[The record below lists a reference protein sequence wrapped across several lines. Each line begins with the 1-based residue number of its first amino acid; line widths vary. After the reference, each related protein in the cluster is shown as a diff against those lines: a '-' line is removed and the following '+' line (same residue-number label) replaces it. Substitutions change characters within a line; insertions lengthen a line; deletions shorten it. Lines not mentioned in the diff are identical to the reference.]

1 MLEKIYGRVC
11 LSRVWLCIALLELNL
26 GYDGFSETSISISQ
40 SCICK
45 GSEKLELCVEIIQ

>member
-45 GSEKLELCVEIIQ
+45 GSEKLELYVEIIQ

>member
-1 MLEKIYGRVC
+1 MLEKAYGRVC

-26 GYDGFSETSISISQ
+26 GYNVVSEKPISMSP

-45 GSEKLELCVEIIQ
+45 GSERMELFVEML